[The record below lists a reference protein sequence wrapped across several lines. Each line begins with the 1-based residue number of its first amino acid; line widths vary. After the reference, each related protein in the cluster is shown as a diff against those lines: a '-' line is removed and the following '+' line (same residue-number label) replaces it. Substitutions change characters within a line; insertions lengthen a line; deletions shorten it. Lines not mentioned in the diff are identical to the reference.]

1 MSDGEYLPKP
11 GMKIIPLTVGR
22 AAPVGERRE
31 ALRHAVTQV
40 VRHLV
45 IEAVPDDERSVYFEQ
60 ARSLLD
66 EAGWG
71 LDELLTAADEGP
83 AQEELF
89 RVLGLS

>member
-1 MSDGEYLPKP
+1 MIDDEYLAKP
-11 GMKIIPLTVGR
+11 GTKIIPLSVGR
-22 AAPVGERRE
+22 VAPVGERRE

-45 IEAVPDDERSVYFEQ
+45 IEAVPDDERSAYFEQ
-60 ARSLLD
+60 ARGLLD

-71 LDELLTAADEGP
+71 LDELLTAADDGP
-83 AQEELF
+83 AQTELF